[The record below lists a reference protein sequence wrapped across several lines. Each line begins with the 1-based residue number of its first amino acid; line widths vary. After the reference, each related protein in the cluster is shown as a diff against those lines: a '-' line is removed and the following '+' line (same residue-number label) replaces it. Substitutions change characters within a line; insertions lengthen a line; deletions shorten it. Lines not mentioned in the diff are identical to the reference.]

1 MALRIHSV
9 SSFAN
14 KSYSHLPRTL
24 LFQSPTIRK
33 LTVKSQNPSETQK
46 PTTNFDETSSVATPP
61 KKNSP
66 AGLGFGSSAS
76 SSPSSK
82 PNVSTV
88 STSKKKQKSKRER
101 ASIIRRSPIE
111 KPAFVTQED
120 KVEAKEENRNENAFL
135 LTWLGLGGII
145 LVEGIL
151 LAASGFLPE
160 EWDKFFV
167 KYLYPS
173 FTPTVFFFV
182 AGTVAYG
189 VSKYLQNDKP
199 KDEK

>member
-14 KSYSHLPRTL
+14 KPYPHLPRTL
-24 LFQSPTIRK
+24 LFQSLTIPK
-33 LTVKSQNPSETQK
+33 LTVKSQNRSETQK
-46 PTTNFDETSSVATPP
+46 PTANVDETSSVATPP
-61 KKNSP
+61 NKTSP

-120 KVEAKEENRNENAFL
+120 KVEAKEENRNESAFL

-151 LAASGFLPE
+151 LASSGFLPE
-160 EWDKFFV
+160 EWDKLFV

-173 FTPTVFFFV
+173 FTPTVFLFV

-189 VSKYLQNDKP
+189 VSKYLQNDKL
-199 KDEK
+199 KDKK